1 MPEQQNNV
9 NRVRNNVVEKQHC
22 SFMYTKQ
29 AEAFNPRLLVIH
41 EVDVFLA
48 EVSSVKDETGF
59 LSNQSSD
66 DLIQMIFFH
75 ILRSHSN
82 KYSCLSSSITSN
94 GKHSVKPP

>member
-1 MPEQQNNV
+1 MC
-9 NRVRNNVVEKQHC
+9 K
-22 SFMYTKQ
+22 KQ

-41 EVDVFLA
+41 EVDVFLT

-66 DLIQMIFFH
+66 DLIQMKLFH
-75 ILRSHSN
+75 ILRSHSD

-94 GKHSVKPP
+94 GKHSAHPSGICSKRVIISLTSFFAS